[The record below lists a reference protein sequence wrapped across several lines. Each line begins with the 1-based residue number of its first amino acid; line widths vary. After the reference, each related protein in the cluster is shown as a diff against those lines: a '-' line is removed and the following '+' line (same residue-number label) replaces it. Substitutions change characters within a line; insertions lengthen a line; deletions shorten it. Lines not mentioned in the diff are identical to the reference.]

1 MVHDTGRLD
10 VTGAW
15 PAEGSLAWRLSHYR
29 EGGLTARQRPGEGRP
44 LRVLHVLSQQ
54 PGKTGSGIYLQAIV
68 KHGAAAGYLQRVVV
82 GIPAEASLPVISPIA
97 ESDTFPVRFG
107 TPSLPFPVAGMSD
120 VMPYESAR
128 FSQFTPEMLD
138 LYLEAF
144 RDVLTGATQTFRPDV
159 IHTHHLWLV
168 SALTRL
174 LFPDVPIVTT
184 CHGTELRQ
192 LHLVPE
198 LAPFVTPACSGVDR
212 VMALHHEHRQRIA
225 DLYAMDPGAIEVIG
239 AGYREDIFCPP
250 GSSYCPAERKDFL
263 TIVYVGKLSRAKGV
277 PWLIEAMEHVEPPE
291 GRNVRLFLVGAAAG
305 EERDLIRGKAASQ
318 GERVALLGAMS
329 QERLAGVLKEAD
341 LFVLP
346 SFYEG
351 LPLVVLESLA
361 CACRVVVTDLP
372 GMDSWLPEDLDTL
385 GVVERVP
392 LPRLRG
398 PDTPEPEDLPA
409 FTANL
414 AAAISRQLRRC
425 LCESPNWQDDVLG
438 CIEGMNWR
446 GIFEKVNGVYQAVL
460 STGVRAP
467 VIT

>member
-1 MVHDTGRLD
+1 MACDTCRLD
-10 VTGAW
+10 VTDAW
-15 PAEGSLAWRLSHYR
+15 PAEGSLARRLLHYR
-29 EGGLTARQRPGEGRP
+29 ESGLTSRRRPDEGRS

-68 KHGAAAGYLQRVVV
+68 KHGAAAGHLQRVVIGV
-82 GIPAEASLPVISPIA
+82 PAESSLPVISPIT

-120 VMPYESAR
+120 VMPYESTR
-128 FSQFTPEMLD
+128 FSEFTPQMLD

-144 RDVLTGATQTFRPDV
+144 RDVLIEASRSFSPDV

-174 LFPDVPIVTT
+174 LFPAVPIVTT

-192 LHLVPE
+192 LHLVPD
-198 LAPFVTPACSGVDR
+198 LAPFVTPACSRVDR

-225 DLYAMDPGAIEVIG
+225 DLYAMDPGVIDVIG

-250 GSSYCPAERKDFL
+250 GSSYCPAEKKDFL

-277 PWLIEAMEHVEPPE
+277 PWLIEAMEHVEPLE
-291 GRNVRLFLVGAAAG
+291 GKKVRLLLVGAAAG
-305 EERDLIRGKAASQ
+305 EERDMIRERAASH
-318 GERVALLGAMS
+318 GDRVALLGSMS

-372 GMDSWLPEDLDTL
+372 GIDSWLPEDLDTL
-385 GVVERVP
+385 GIVERVP

-398 PDTPEPEDLPA
+398 PDTPEPEDLPE
-409 FTANL
+409 FTVSL

-425 LCESPNWQDDVLG
+425 LCESPDWQNDVLG
-438 CIEGMNWR
+438 CIEGMNWQ
-446 GIFEKVNGVYQAVL
+446 GIFEKVNGVYQAAL
-460 STGVRAP
+460 A
-467 VIT
+467 